1 MNVRKVLSVMSLLAV
16 SLITSVAAGSDKPP
30 ANAKLLS
37 EMARTVEQRTDF
49 QVFESLEFDDGV
61 YKAEYYT
68 KDGTKKAIRLDPISG
83 AEK

>member
-1 MNVRKVLSVMSLLAV
+1 MNVRKVLSVVSLLAV
-16 SLITSVAAGSDKPP
+16 PLVTNVAFGSDKPP

-37 EMARTVEQRTDF
+37 EIARSVEQRPDF

-68 KDGTKKAIRLDPISG
+68 KDGTKKEIRLDPISG
-83 AEK
+83 VEK